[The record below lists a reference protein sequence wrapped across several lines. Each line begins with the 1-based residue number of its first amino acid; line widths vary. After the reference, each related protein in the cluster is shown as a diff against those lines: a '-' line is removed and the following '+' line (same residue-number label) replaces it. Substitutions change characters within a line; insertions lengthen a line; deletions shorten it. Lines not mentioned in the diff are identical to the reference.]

1 MLNELKKE
9 CIRLRVE
16 ERLSYRQIAKRT
28 GARKGTLS
36 AWLQDYPLTAEEK
49 KRLSDVARVK
59 AAKTNTKERL
69 PESKYYRMVDESD
82 LSRCQK
88 AKIAEAAIL
97 FRLCLFGHSTFGSVF
112 DGDKT
117 DWLVEVS
124 SKKHPVK
131 IQVKW
136 VKKPSRGGL
145 PTISL
150 TCVKGHNQVCRYQE
164 GDFDFVVGY
173 DFRTDTAYVF
183 SWDDVKA
190 NKRTISIR
198 PDCAEAWD
206 KLRY

>member
-1 MLNELKKE
+1 MLKELKQE

-16 ERLSYRQIAKRT
+16 ERLSYTQIAKRT
-28 GARKGTLS
+28 GAKKGTLS
-36 AWLQDYPLTAEEK
+36 AWLQDYSLTEDEK
-49 KRLSDVARVK
+49 RRLSDIARVK

-69 PESKYYRMVDESD
+69 PESKYYKMVDESD

-97 FRLCLFGHSTFGSVF
+97 FRLCVFGYSTFGSVF

-136 VKKPSRGGL
+136 VRKPSGGGL
-145 PTISL
+145 PSISL
-150 TCVKGHNQVCRYQE
+150 TCVKGHSQRCRYQK
-164 GDFDFVVGY
+164 GDFDFIVGY

-190 NKRTISIR
+190 NKRQ
-198 PDCAEAWD
+198 DCTEAWD